1 MPRNRYW
8 TIQPRPGEDN
18 VEAFIEVGVLGQGC
32 VSVLIHDL
40 LAQSRL
46 SSCDDGLGGDGV

>member
-18 VEAFIEVGVLGQGC
+18 VEAFIEVGVLSQGC